1 MTDESKLCSY
11 LYDINCS
18 RRMEW
23 QRAWRKVL
31 DGRANTGKQEPGYFG
46 GTEGESVSR
55 AEGRGEAR
63 ARLLGLCENFWV
75 LVLRVV
81 EGF

>member
-1 MTDESKLCSY
+1 MTDELKLCSY

-31 DGRANTGKQEPGYFG
+31 DGRANTGKQEPGIFG
-46 GTEGESVSR
+46 ELRESQCPEQR
-55 AEGRGEAR
+55 GEGRPEHAY
-63 ARLLGLCENFWV
+63 
-75 LVLRVV
+75 
-81 EGF
+81 